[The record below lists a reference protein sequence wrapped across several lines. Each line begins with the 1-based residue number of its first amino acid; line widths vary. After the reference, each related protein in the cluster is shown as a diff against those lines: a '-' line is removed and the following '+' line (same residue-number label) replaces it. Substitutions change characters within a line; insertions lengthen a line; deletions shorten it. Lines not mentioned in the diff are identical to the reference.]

1 MSSKTPNYRF
11 ALPRANSLLM
21 LLACTTIAW
30 SVQAQMGLEE
40 WKQFFDARCALEDV
54 EAFESEVA
62 LDTLGM
68 PSLKTTVPALDP
80 LEIALQPWGVD
91 RDLENQCMQ
100 ALMADG
106 AKRLLQLNVLH
117 TLHEAVVDEAWST
130 TTLPSAFRWIPALA
144 TGWNQS
150 AFVQGDRAG
159 LWWNDRGEAIAGGL
173 VLSGAIDERGIPA
186 ASTQLAIEELE
197 KLQRRFP
204 NDPHR
209 VLVAYMKGMAYAT
222 RWSGRPGFDRQL
234 DEWLALYKVVC
245 RLMVNTDLPDHQVD
259 WIDVLSAWEPVTC
272 SGERSRENLMDEH
285 SISAGVLTQFLPWWS
300 GNTLPCSVLES
311 YQVALPPSYA
321 ARWNADNTS
330 QIQSTSTSEISAP
343 LAAASVSESYTVAYT
358 CELHEVKAGDT
369 LWNISKRYPGTTP
382 EWIAEINEITDYI
395 RIGEVLCIPI
405 QP

>member
-1 MSSKTPNYRF
+1 
-11 ALPRANSLLM
+11 M

-40 WKQFFDARCALEDV
+40 WKQLFDARCALEDV
-54 EAFESEVA
+54 EAFESKVA
-62 LDTLGM
+62 LDAIGM
-68 PSLKTTVPALDP
+68 PSLKTAVPAMDP
-80 LEIALQPWGVD
+80 LEISLQPWGVD
-91 RDLENQCMQ
+91 RNLENQCMQ
-100 ALMADG
+100 ALMANG

-117 TLHEAVVDEAWST
+117 TLHVAVVDEAWST
-130 TTLPSAFRWIPALA
+130 TTLPPAFRWIPALA

-159 LWWNDRGEAIAGGL
+159 LWWNDRGDAAASGL
-173 VLSGAIDERGIPA
+173 ILSGAIDERGIPA

-222 RWSGRPGFDRQL
+222 RWSGRPGYDRQL

-245 RLMVNTDLPDHQVD
+245 RMMVNTDLPDHQVD
-259 WIDVLSAWEPVTC
+259 WIDVLSTWEPVTC
-272 SGERSRENLMDEH
+272 SGERYRQNLMDQH

-311 YQVALPPSYA
+311 YQVALPSAYA
-321 ARWNADNTS
+321 ARWKADS
-330 QIQSTSTSEISAP
+330 GSKVQSTSTAEISAP
-343 LAAASVSESYTVAYT
+343 LAAASVSQSYTVAYT

>member
-1 MSSKTPNYRF
+1 MSSKAPNYRF
-11 ALPRANSLLM
+11 ALPRANAIVLLI
-21 LLACTTIAW
+21 ASTIIAW
-30 SVQAQMGLEE
+30 SVQAQMGLDD
-40 WKQFFDARCALEDV
+40 WKQFFDARCTLEDV
-54 EAFESEVA
+54 EAFESQVA
-62 LDTLGM
+62 LNAIGM
-68 PSLKTTVPALDP
+68 PSLKTAVPALDP
-80 LEIALQPWGVD
+80 LEIALQPWGGD

-117 TLHEAVVDEAWST
+117 TLHAAVVDEAWNT
-130 TTLPSAFRWIPALA
+130 TSLPSAFRWIPALA

-159 LWWNDRGEAIAGGL
+159 LWWNDRSDAVAGGL
-173 VLSGAIDERGIPA
+173 ILSGGIDERGIPA

-222 RWSGRPGFDRQL
+222 RWSGRPGYDRQL

-245 RLMVNTDLPDHQVD
+245 RMMVNTDLPDHQVD

-272 SGERSRENLMDEH
+272 SGERSRQNLMDKH
-285 SISAGVLTQFLPWWS
+285 SISAGVLTQFLPWWT

-311 YQVALPPSYA
+311 YQVALPSADA
-321 ARWNADNTS
+321 ARWKADNGS
-330 QIQSTSTSEISAP
+330 DVQSASTAEFSAP

>member
-1 MSSKTPNYRF
+1 MSSKALNYRF
-11 ALPRANSLLM
+11 ALPRANSLLV
-21 LLACTTIAW
+21 LLACTAMTW
-30 SVQAQMGLEE
+30 SVQAQLGLED

-54 EAFESEVA
+54 EAFESQVA
-62 LDTLGM
+62 LDASGM
-68 PSLKTTVPALDP
+68 PSLKTAVPALDP
-80 LEIALQPWGVD
+80 LEIALQPWGTD
-91 RDLENQCMQ
+91 RELENQCMQ
-100 ALMADG
+100 VLMADG
-106 AKRLLQLNVLH
+106 AKRLLQLNALY

-130 TTLPSAFRWIPALA
+130 TALPPSFRWIPALA

-159 LWWNDRGEAIAGGL
+159 LWWNDRGEAVAGGL
-173 VLSGAIDERGIPA
+173 VLSGVIDERGIPA

-204 NDPHR
+204 NDSHR

-222 RWSGRPGFDRQL
+222 RWSGRPGYDRQL

-245 RLMVNTDLPDHQVD
+245 RMMVNTDLPDHQMD

-272 SGERSRENLMDEH
+272 SGERSRQNLIDQH
-285 SISAGVLTQFLPWWS
+285 SIPAGVLSQFLPWWS
-300 GNTLPCSVLES
+300 GKTLPCSILDLYE
-311 YQVALPPSYA
+311 VALPSAFA
-321 ARWNADNTS
+321 ARWNAHEKS
-330 QIQSTSTSEISAP
+330 QVQSTPTP
-343 LAAASVSESYTVAYT
+343 VASVPKGAAKKSESHTVAYT